1 VGMMIVFCILISP
14 VMTYIVI
21 KSKSVVTAAIF
32 HGTMNALAGICI
44 LYLAGGNDLTNGATG
59 LAGFLA
65 LILINIAFFLYDKL
79 VTKENIFTK
88 LCAL

>member
-1 VGMMIVFCILISP
+1 MMIVLCILLSP

-32 HGTMNALAGICI
+32 HGTMNAVAGICI
-44 LYLAGGNDLTNGATG
+44 LYLVGGNDLTNGATG

-65 LILINIAFFLYDKL
+65 LILINIAFFLYDKYA
-79 VTKENIFTK
+79 TKENIFMK
-88 LCAL
+88 EIGE